1 MQEMINL
8 ASKYDSNERKSDE
21 NSDFEGYFWYLKHAK
36 FAEAKMR
43 QSKVT

>member
-1 MQEMINL
+1 MQEKTNS
-8 ASKYDSNERKSDE
+8 ASKYDSSERKSAE